1 MKERCIQGG
10 DDVVL
15 LLSTPNFAFHLDL
28 MGPAQNDACQSVF
41 DDSRKMGLV
50 YDGQDIISAFDGK
63 GDETGILDDKNVILW
78 V

>member
-1 MKERCIQGG
+1 
-10 DDVVL
+10 
-15 LLSTPNFAFHLDL
+15 